1 MAMLSGLRVLDCSDR
16 LGWLAG
22 RLLAD
27 LGADV
32 IKLEA
37 PGAKV
42 DASDWQAFNVNKRL
56 LRLDLDTSEGRS
68 ALDRLIPQVD
78 FLLETAAPGNDPG
91 AIFAHERLHRLNARL
106 IQVSITPFG
115 ASGPRTAW
123 QATDLELMAAGG
135 ALSLA
140 GEPEGKPVR
149 VSVPQA
155 AAWAGAQA
163 AVGAL
168 VALAQRGAT
177 GIGQQVQV
185 SAQAAVVTAV
195 AHAPAFWDLLG
206 VAPTRCGEFLTGR
219 AITGARFRAFWP
231 CADGYLN
238 FALYGGP
245 AGKRSNQQLLA
256 WMQQTGADAGRFG
269 EIDWKT
275 FDPKI
280 LTQAQIDAL
289 EAPVARFFTGITKQ
303 QFLEGASAREVLGYP
318 VSTVADIAADP
329 QLEARGFWQDT
340 AAHGKQQR
348 HCGSFAMVDGKRAA
362 LRHAPGEP
370 VSLAALYQEFGCQG
384 IERGRKTAAAAS

>member
-1 MAMLSGLRVLDCSDR
+1 MLSGLRVLDCSDR

-27 LGADV
+27 LGAEV
-32 IKLEA
+32 IKLES
-37 PGAKV
+37 PGAAIE
-42 DASDWQAFNVNKRL
+42 ASDWQAFNVNKRL
-56 LRLDLDTSEGRS
+56 LRLDLDEAEGRS

-78 FLLETAAPGNDPG
+78 FLLETAAPGD
-91 AIFAHERLHRLNARL
+91 ARSVVFAHERLQALNSRL
-106 IQVSITPFG
+106 IHVSITPFG
-115 ASGPRTAW
+115 ASGPRAAW
-123 QATDLELMAAGG
+123 QASDLELMAAGG

-140 GEPEGKPVR
+140 GQPEGTPLR

-155 AAWAGAQA
+155 HAWAGAQA

-168 VALAQRGAT
+168 VALAHRSAT

-245 AGKRSNQQLLA
+245 AGRRSNLQLLA
-256 WMQQTGADAGRFG
+256 WMREIGANAGGFG
-269 EIDWKT
+269 DIEWSA
-275 FDPKI
+275 FDPKV
-280 LTQAQIDAL
+280 LTQAQIDAI
-289 EAPVARFFTGITKQ
+289 EAPITKFFTGITKQ
-303 QFLEGASAREVLGYP
+303 QFLEGASAREILGYP
-318 VSTVADIAADP
+318 VSTVTDIAADP
-329 QLEARGFWQDT
+329 QLQARDFWQDT
-340 AAHGKQQR
+340 ASHGKTQR
-348 HCGSFAMVDGKRAA
+348 HCGAFAMVDGKRAP

-370 VSLAALYQEFGCQG
+370 VSLATLIEEFGCKD
-384 IERGRKTAAAAS
+384 IERGRVPASAAS

>member
-1 MAMLSGLRVLDCSDR
+1 MLSGLRVLDCSDR

-27 LGADV
+27 LGAEV
-32 IKLEA
+32 IKLEP
-37 PGAKV
+37 PGKAIE
-42 DASDWQAFNVNKRL
+42 ASDWQAFNVNKRL
-56 LRLDLDTSEGRS
+56 LRLDLDTAEGRS
-68 ALDRLIPQVD
+68 AFDRLVSQVD
-78 FLLETAAPGNDPG
+78 FLLETAAPAMTQG
-91 AIFAHERLHRLNARL
+91 AIFAHDRLRALNARL

-115 ASGPRTAW
+115 ASGPRAAW
-123 QATDLELMAAGG
+123 QASDLELMAAGG

-140 GEPEGKPVR
+140 GEPEGKPLR
-149 VSVPQA
+149 ISVPQA
-155 AAWAGAQA
+155 WAWAGAQA

-168 VALAQRGAT
+168 VALAHRGAS
-177 GIGQQVQV
+177 GIGQQVHV

-195 AHAPAFWDLLG
+195 AHAPAFQDLLG

-245 AGKRSNQQLLA
+245 AGRRSNQQLLA
-256 WMQQTGADAGRFG
+256 WMRETGADAGGFG
-269 EIDWKT
+269 EVEWKT
-275 FDPKI
+275 FDPKV

-289 EAPVARFFTGITKQ
+289 EAPIAKFFTGITKQ
-303 QFLEGASAREVLGYP
+303 QFLEGASAREILGYP

-329 QLEARGFWQDT
+329 QLQARDFWQDT
-340 AAHGKQQR
+340 AAQGKRQR

-370 VSLAALYQEFGCQG
+370 VSLAALYEEFGC
-384 IERGRKTAAAAS
+384 IDRSRETAAATS